1 MARKT
6 KLGKNDDGCCV
17 LEPYPQGGTHV
28 STNIARPVTASIV
41 EEMKWVQQVRK
52 QADVDKMQKG
62 QEVAANRGLQSKDD

>member
-1 MARKT
+1 MST
-6 KLGKNDDGCCV
+6 KVAL
-17 LEPYPQGGTHV
+17 
-28 STNIARPVTASIV
+28 PVTASMF